1 MDRTTHCPDAVIGV
15 VDFYDFVA
23 LFSGFRSIRMPTHF
37 GLTDEAAGRAWG
49 LSKPAAQATPCNLTA
64 ASRPAILA
72 AEKPDKEQTQGLA
85 EYSTIGMAY
94 SVSES

>member
-1 MDRTTHCPDAVIGV
+1 VIGV

-23 LFSGFRSIRMPTHF
+23 LFSGFAPSACSLDF
-37 GLTDEAAGRAWG
+37 GLTDEAAGRAGG
-49 LSKPAAQATPCNLTA
+49 LSKPAAQATQCNLTA

-72 AEKPDKEQTQGLA
+72 AEKTDKEQTQGLA
-85 EYSTIGMAY
+85 EDSTIGMAH